1 MNSTL
6 KVGILTMA
14 ACALLVYMVFVIGDI
29 SFQEKGYRFAVT
41 FYTVNGLSVGSSV
54 SMAGVKIGKVE
65 AIEID
70 DDQAFVYAYIRDK
83 KHKIRRRSTFTIG
96 TAGLMGEK
104 FVEIIPT
111 RDQNSPYVFD
121 KAVVEGTDPTRM
133 EELFE
138 QGNELL
144 KKLQGLVVSAK
155 DIVGDPEL
163 KASTKA
169 IFKNA
174 ESASE
179 KVKGIIE
186 SVQNKTESMVNN
198 LDEILKKA
206 KDELELNRE
215 NIRGMIANL
224 KNFSK
229 QLNDVTDENG
239 AHLKETVDNIRDM
252 SERLDNMIADLNKDR
267 KMTENVRSTIE
278 TLKKASENAKEIT
291 REVKEIV
298 TEKDIRGKIKTGLDD
313 AHKIAQAVDKVFL
326 NIKQTRID
334 FKYLL
339 RYHKEN
345 DTFFSDIL
353 VDLYPNESS
362 FYRIGVED
370 IGGDPLFNLMLA
382 RDAQQRLVKRAG
394 VIASKIGL
402 GFDYQWAEDITYS
415 LDFIDTRDPT
425 VRFTSGYAIRP
436 GIKFQLRVDDITD
449 KKDINFA
456 IEYKF

>member
-6 KVGILTMA
+6 KVGILTLA
-14 ACALLVYMVFVIGDI
+14 ACALLIYMVFVIGDLRLT
-29 SFQEKGYRFAVT
+29 EKGYRFAIS
-41 FYTVNGLSVGSSV
+41 FYTVNSLSVGATV

-65 AIEID
+65 RIEID
-70 DDQAFVYAYIRDK
+70 DDQVLVHVYIRDQ
-83 KHKIRRRSTFTIG
+83 KHRIRRRSTFTIG

-111 RDQNSPYVFD
+111 RDQTSPYV
-121 KAVVEGTDPTRM
+121 AGNSVVEGTDPTRM

-144 KKLQGLVVSAK
+144 KKLQGLAVSAK
-155 DIVGDPEL
+155 DIIGDPEL

-179 KVKGIIE
+179 RVKE
-186 SVQNKTESMVNN
+186 MLASVQQRTDSIVSN
-198 LDEILKKA
+198 LDDILKQA
-206 KDELELNRE
+206 RDEVELNRE
-215 NIRGMIANL
+215 NIRRLIANL
-224 KNFSK
+224 RDFS
-229 QLNDVTDENG
+229 QRLNDIADDNRANLREI
-239 AHLKETVDNIRDM
+239 VDNIKDV
-252 SERLDNMIADLNKDR
+252 SERLDQMILDLNKDR
-267 KMTENVRSTIE
+267 KMTNELRATVESLR
-278 TLKKASENAKEIT
+278 KASDNAKEIT
-291 REVKEIV
+291 REVKEII
-298 TEKDIRGKIKTGLDD
+298 TEKDIRTKIKTGLDD

-339 RYHKEN
+339 RYHKES
-345 DTFFSDIL
+345 DTFFSDMM
-353 VDLYPNESS
+353 VDVYPNENS

-382 RDAQQRLVKRAG
+382 RDAQQRLIKRAG
-394 VIASKIGL
+394 VISSKVGL
-402 GFDYQWAEDITYS
+402 GFDYQWAQDITYS

-425 VRFTSGYAIRP
+425 VRFTSGYALKP
-436 GIKFQLRVDDITD
+436 GLKFQLRVDDITD

>member
-6 KVGILTMA
+6 KVGMLTLA
-14 ACALLVYMVFVIGDI
+14 ATALLVYMIFIIGDLRLTE
-29 SFQEKGYRFAVT
+29 QGYRFAVT
-41 FYTVNGLSVGSSV
+41 FYTVNSLTVGSSV

-65 AIEID
+65 RIEIN
-70 DDQAFVYAYIRDK
+70 DDQVFVYVYIRDQR
-83 KHKIRRRSTFTIG
+83 HKIRRRSTFTIG

-133 EELFE
+133 EELFD

-144 KKLQGLVVSAK
+144 KKLQGLAASAK

-174 ESASE
+174 ETASE
-179 KVKGIIE
+179 KVKEMLE
-186 SVQNKTESMVNN
+186 SVRNKTDSIVAN
-198 LDEILKKA
+198 LDDILKQA
-206 KDELELNRE
+206 RDEVELNRE
-215 NIRGMIANL
+215 NLRGIVTNM
-224 KNFSK
+224 KDFSQK
-229 QLNDVTDENG
+229 LNDIAGEN
-239 AHLKETVDNIRDM
+239 KENLGEIVDNIRDV
-252 SERLDNMIADLNKDR
+252 SDRLDQMIIDLNKDR
-267 KMTENVRSTIE
+267 KMTTNLRATVESLR
-278 TLKKASENAKEIT
+278 KASDNAKEIS
-291 REVKEIV
+291 REVKEII
-298 TEKDIRGKIKTGLDD
+298 TEKDIRTKIKTGLDD

-339 RYHKEN
+339 RYNKED

-353 VDLYPNESS
+353 VDLYPNENS

-382 RDAQQRLVKRAG
+382 RDAQQRLIKRAG
-394 VIASKIGL
+394 VISSKVGL
-402 GFDYQWAEDITYS
+402 GLDYQWAEDISYS

-425 VRFTSGYAIRP
+425 VRFTSAYAIRP
-436 GIKFQLRVDDITD
+436 GLKFQLRVDDITD
-449 KKDINFA
+449 EKDINFA

>member
-6 KVGILTMA
+6 KVGILTLA
-14 ACALLVYMVFVIGDI
+14 ACALLIYMVFVIGDLRLT
-29 SFQEKGYRFAVT
+29 EKGYRFVISFYAV
-41 FYTVNGLSVGSSV
+41 NSLSVGSTV

-65 AIEID
+65 RIEID
-70 DDQAFVYAYIRDK
+70 DDQVLVHVYIRDQ
-83 KHKIRRRSTFTIG
+83 KHRIRRRSTFTIG

-111 RDQNSPYVFD
+111 RDQTSPYV
-121 KAVVEGTDPTRM
+121 AENSVVEGTDPTRM

-144 KKLQGLVVSAK
+144 KKLQGLAVSAK
-155 DIVGDPEL
+155 DIIGDPEL

-179 KVKGIIE
+179 RVKE
-186 SVQNKTESMVNN
+186 MLASVQQRADSIVSN
-198 LDEILKKA
+198 LDDILKQA
-206 KDELELNRE
+206 RDEVELNRE
-215 NIRGMIANL
+215 NIRRMITNLRDFSQRLNDITDDNRANL
-224 KNFSK
+224 REIVENIK
-229 QLNDVTDENG
+229 DV
-239 AHLKETVDNIRDM
+239 
-252 SERLDNMIADLNKDR
+252 SERLDQMILDLNKDR
-267 KMTENVRSTIE
+267 KMTTELRATVESLR
-278 TLKKASENAKEIT
+278 KASDNAKEIT
-291 REVKEIV
+291 REVKEII
-298 TEKDIRGKIKTGLDD
+298 TEKDIRTKIKTGLDD

-339 RYHKEN
+339 RYHKES
-345 DTFFSDIL
+345 DTFFSDMM
-353 VDLYPNESS
+353 VDLYPNENS

-382 RDAQQRLVKRAG
+382 RDAQQRLIKRAG
-394 VIASKIGL
+394 VISSKVGL
-402 GFDYQWAEDITYS
+402 GFDYQWAQDITYS

-425 VRFTSGYAIRP
+425 VRFTSGYALKP
-436 GIKFQLRVDDITD
+436 GLKFQLRVDDIAD